1 MRKFADLLNSPGHLA
16 MRNQRRRH
24 FIDKTVQG
32 MLIGR
37 IMVHWLTF
45 LLSSFVILY
54 VWQFLLSGDPQR
66 PFSPHMR
73 EVAESFVPVAVVF
86 ICLLP
91 ASIWDTVKF
100 SHRFVGPIYRLR
112 KSMQGI
118 AGGEPLRPVKLRQG
132 DFWKGTAD
140 DFNAM
145 IRRIEAD
152 RILAEQSRTEAP
164 EGEPQSSEPALAGK

>member
-1 MRKFADLLNSPGHLA
+1 MREY
-16 MRNQRRRH
+16 RRRH

-32 MLIGR
+32 LLIGR
-37 IMVHWLTF
+37 ILLHWLAF

-54 VWQFLLSGDPQR
+54 VWQFLLSGNPQQ

-73 EVAESFVPVAVVF
+73 EVMRDFVPVLVVF
-86 ICLLP
+86 VCLLP
-91 ASIWDTVKF
+91 AFIWDTVKF

-118 AGGEPLRPVKLRQG
+118 AAGEPLRPIKLRQG
-132 DFWKGTAD
+132 DFWKSAAD

-152 RILAEQSRTEAP
+152 KLLAAQCRDESESD
-164 EGEPQSSEPALAGK
+164 EPQTPEPALTGK